1 MLVFVCGCRGVI
13 LPCLEDERPSA
24 GSQADRSMAYA
35 SKLDDFESFVAHAKL
50 AVLTLCP
57 SSASLAASAC
67 DAEPGPS
74 SQQVLG
80 VCCSLS

>member
-1 MLVFVCGCRGVI
+1 MI
-13 LPCLEDERPSA
+13 LLFLFLETEKPYA

-50 AVLTLCP
+50 AVLTLGP

-67 DAEPGPS
+67 DAAGPGPS

-80 VCCSLS
+80 V